1 MKKIAITGV
10 MGAGKS
16 SVIEILKE
24 YQYTVLDCDRMNDEL
39 LLKGHKGYVAL
50 VEVFKDSILD
60 EHQCID
66 RQKMSDQ
73 IFTNREHKKIAEGI
87 LHPFIKE
94 EIQRQYKEHEQED
107 IVFVEVPL
115 LYEIGWEN
123 SFDATWVV
131 ASEEEFLLERL
142 MKYRGVTREEAI
154 RRLQHQMPQKEKIEK
169 ADVVIWNNS
178 NKEDLKQQIYDIL
191 VSIVG
196 VNKYGEKRG
205 IL

>member
-66 RQKMSDQ
+66 RQKMSNQ
-73 IFTNREHKKIAEGI
+73 IFTNQEHKKIAEGI

-94 EIQRQYKEHEQED
+94 EIQRQCKEHEQED

-115 LYEIGWEN
+115 LYEIGWESN
-123 SFDATWVV
+123 FDATWVV
-131 ASEEEFLLERL
+131 ASEEEYLLERL
-142 MKYRGVTREEAI
+142 MKYRGVTREEAV
-154 RRLQHQMPQKEKIEK
+154 RRLQHQMSQKEKVEK

-196 VNKYGEKRG
+196 VNKYGKKRG